1 MKGIQNPVLK
11 KELKLRFRSFK
22 SFSGLLF
29 YLLTLIIFTAGYFLV
44 VMNFKGEGFID
55 PQMNIVLFS
64 MLSYLQLCLV
74 LFIAPGLTAGAIS
87 TEREKQTL
95 NILLT
100 TSQSSWQIIFGKLTS
115 SISYLVLLVFAGL
128 PISSVV
134 FLFGGVSPSDYLLV
148 YGLILVMLIA
158 VASIGILISTL
169 IRKTIVAI
177 ITTYGLM
184 LVLTVMTAFFAFLGA
199 SLQGVTGTNSA
210 MPFSYLMLAI
220 NPFVLLAEVIFPEV
234 GGGIADLTSI
244 ELSMWVPYLLFYLLV
259 TVGSLA
265 LATKRIRVNMNK
277 R

>member
-55 PQMNIVLFS
+55 PEMNIVLFT

-115 SISYLVLLVFAGL
+115 SISYLILLVFAGL

-158 VASIGILISTL
+158 IASIGILISTL
-169 IRKTIVAI
+169 IRKTIIAI

-184 LVLTVMTAFFAFLGA
+184 LVLTVMTSFFAFIGISFQDAL
-199 SLQGVTGTNSA
+199 GTNGA

-220 NPFVLLAEVIFPEV
+220 NPFVLLAAVIFPEV

-265 LATKRIRVNMNK
+265 LATKKIRVNMNK

>member
-55 PQMNIVLFS
+55 PEMNIVLFT

-169 IRKTIVAI
+169 IRKTVIAI

-199 SLQGVTGTNSA
+199 SFQDVTGTNGA

-259 TVGSLA
+259 TIGSLA
-265 LATKRIRVNMNK
+265 LATKKIRVNMNK